1 MVIAA
6 LASFAL
12 LLIAWIVAPDRQR
25 APTPEPIETA
35 VPEVRPVAA

>member
-1 MVIAA
+1 MDIAA

-25 APTPEPIETA
+25 TPEPIETP
-35 VPEVRPVAA
+35 VPEAQPVAA

>member
-25 APTPEPIETA
+25 ASEPIETP
-35 VPEVRPVAA
+35 VPEAHPVAA

>member
-25 APTPEPIETA
+25 APEPIETA
-35 VPEVRPVAA
+35 VPEAHPAAA

>member
-6 LASFAL
+6 LASFAV

-25 APTPEPIETA
+25 EPVIVESISPETSP
-35 VPEVRPVAA
+35 VPA

>member
-12 LLIAWIVAPDRQR
+12 LLIAWILAPDRQR
-25 APTPEPIETA
+25 AAEPIETP
-35 VPEVRPVAA
+35 VPEAHPVAA

>member
-1 MVIAA
+1 MDIAA

-25 APTPEPIETA
+25 APMPVETA
-35 VPEVRPVAA
+35 VPEVHPVAA

>member
-1 MVIAA
+1 MDIAA

-25 APTPEPIETA
+25 EPAATES
-35 VPEVRPVAA
+35 VAAETSPVPA

>member
-25 APTPEPIETA
+25 APEPIAA
-35 VPEVRPVAA
+35 VPEARPVAA

>member
-6 LASFAL
+6 LASFIL

-25 APTPEPIETA
+25 APEAIETA
-35 VPEVRPVAA
+35 VPEARPVAA

>member
-6 LASFAL
+6 LASFVL

-25 APTPEPIETA
+25 TIQPVETA
-35 VPEVRPVAA
+35 IPEATPVAA

>member
-12 LLIAWIVAPDRQR
+12 LLIAWIFAPDRQR
-25 APTPEPIETA
+25 SPETIDTT
-35 VPEVRPVAA
+35 VPEANAVAA

>member
-25 APTPEPIETA
+25 APEPIEA
-35 VPEVRPVAA
+35 SVPEARPVAA

>member
-1 MVIAA
+1 MDVAA

-25 APTPEPIETA
+25 AQEPIETA
-35 VPEVRPVAA
+35 VPEAHPLAG

>member
-12 LLIAWIVAPDRQR
+12 LVIAWIVAPERHR
-25 APTPEPIETA
+25 TPEPIETA
-35 VPEVRPVAA
+35 VTEAQPVAA

>member
-12 LLIAWIVAPDRQR
+12 LLIAWILAPNG
-25 APTPEPIETA
+25 APKRELPMVEPE
-35 VPEVRPVAA
+35 AAPLAA

>member
-12 LLIAWIVAPDRQR
+12 LLIAWIVAPDRR
-25 APTPEPIETA
+25 REPAIIEATSPETS
-35 VPEVRPVAA
+35 PVAA